1 VPRTMKGV
9 FIEVNETVV

>member
-1 VPRTMKGV
+1 MKGV